1 MNLFPLE
8 ETVEKD
14 LKNKS
19 LCTRQWFELYKPLLN
34 HGVYLKEHRY
44 TSIGWSISRTIY
56 RYASSWAVASSD
68 GCPNYLKSTGYLLFL
83 PWVTPKGSDV
93 DPDPIILGYRDPDP
107 IILGYRDPDPFS
119 HIKGLN
125 KMNSISCF
133 HCFKE
138 LKLKEKR
145 F

>member
-34 HGVYLKEHRY
+34 HGVYLKEHRH
-44 TSIGWSISRTIY
+44 TSAGWSISRTIY

-68 GCPNYLKSTGYLLFL
+68 GCPNSLKSTGYVLFL
-83 PWVTPKGSDV
+83 HWVTPKSSDV
-93 DPDPIILGYRDPDP
+93 DPDP

-125 KMNSISCF
+125 KINSISCF
-133 HCFKE
+133 HCFQE